1 VTAARVLVFIQA
13 ALMLLAAIALGAAGA
28 STGHGALGGVLAAVN
43 GILAITLL
51 AAGVRMGAC
60 EQWTRVTV
68 LSIEGLIILNDV
80 ATIALGARVGLIG
93 LAIAVAVTV
102 LLLTAPAR
110 ACFARR

>member
-1 VTAARVLVFIQA
+1 
-13 ALMLLAAIALGAAGA
+13 
-28 STGHGALGGVLAAVN
+28 
-43 GILAITLL
+43 
-51 AAGVRMGAC
+51 MGAC

-110 ACFARR
+110 ACFAGR